1 MSESKLTYSVA
12 ETARVLGVSRPTV
25 YRLIDRPDFPSV
37 RVGSRVLIPCGLL
50 EVWLEERAV
59 RKEDPHASF

>member
-12 ETARVLGVSRPTV
+12 ETARVLGLSRPTV
-25 YRLIDRPDFPSV
+25 YRLMDRPDFPSV

-50 EVWLEERAV
+50 REWLEEQAL
-59 RKEDPHASF
+59 RKEAVL

>member
-1 MSESKLTYSVA
+1 MSENKITYSVTEA
-12 ETARVLGVSRPTV
+12 AQVLGLSRPTV

-50 EVWLEERAV
+50 QEWLEEQAT
-59 RKEDPHASF
+59 RKEAVL

>member
-12 ETARVLGVSRPTV
+12 ETARVLGLSRPTV
-25 YRLIDRPDFPSV
+25 YRLMDRPDFPSV

-50 EVWLEERAV
+50 REWLEAQAL
-59 RKEDPHASF
+59 RKEAVL